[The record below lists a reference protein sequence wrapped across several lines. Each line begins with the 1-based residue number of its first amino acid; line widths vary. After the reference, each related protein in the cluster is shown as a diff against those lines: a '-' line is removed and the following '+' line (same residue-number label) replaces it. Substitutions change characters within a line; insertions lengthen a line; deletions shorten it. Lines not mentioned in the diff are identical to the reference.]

1 MLVTRKQVLGLLL
14 ESSKQYA
21 LLWRGEGMSEAF
33 KDELMNQMCWRRV
46 SWKALCMGRDFPH
59 SSLLLKLSSLALLP
73 YEQLVGGQ
81 SVP

>member
-1 MLVTRKQVLGLLL
+1 
-14 ESSKQYA
+14 
-21 LLWRGEGMSEAF
+21 MSEAF